1 MIKLQ
6 DFARQQGVTDRA
18 IQKHLKTYAEE
29 LDGLFQRK
37 GPNGTWLTEEA
48 CEILRSKMKQA
59 PVTIVE
65 PDERIGELMARVKD
79 LEQRLDEKD
88 KMLTLSQGTAQAA
101 QEQVLR
107 LQEDL
112 GNVKLLE
119 GQKKAVE
126 DERDTYKAKA
136 DAKARELMQVATE
149 KEAWKKYAAD
159 LEAYNSLGWFK
170 RRKADRPVAPVLQED

>member
-59 PVTIVE
+59 PITIVE
-65 PDERIGELMARVKD
+65 PDERVNELMARVKD
-79 LEQRLDEKD
+79 LEERLERKD
-88 KMLTLSQGTAQAA
+88 VLLTASQETAQKA
-101 QEQVLR
+101 QDQVLR

-126 DERDTYKAKA
+126 GERDAYKAEA
-136 DAKARELMQVATE
+136 DAKARDLMRTEAE

-159 LEAYNSLGWFK
+159 LEAYNAKKWWQ
-170 RRKADRPVAPVLQED
+170 RRKADRPVPPDLQED

>member
-59 PVTIVE
+59 PVTIFE
-65 PDERIGELMARVKD
+65 PDERIGELQAKIKE
-79 LEQRLDEKD
+79 LEQRLDRKEI
-88 KMLTLSQGTAQAA
+88 LLAASQETAQKAQDRVLELHGAA
-101 QEQVLR
+101 ER
-107 LQEDL
+107 
-112 GNVKLLE
+112 VKLLE
-119 GQKKAVE
+119 GSQKALE
-126 DERDTYKAKA
+126 GERDTYKAEA
-136 DAKARELMQVATE
+136 DAKALALRQSETE
-149 KEAWKKYAAD
+149 KAAWRKYAED
-159 LEAYNSLGWFK
+159 LEAYNSLGWWK
-170 RRKADRPVAPVLQED
+170 RRKADRPVAPVMQEE